1 MKLAR
6 NDDFLVFFEIH
17 QNVTTTFNVVPSL
30 PFPLYLSPTFQTML
44 SMSMTM
50 TIALLYGL
58 YLRAVIFAYLFRE
71 LTFECKLKQEQV

>member
-1 MKLAR
+1 MKPAR

-44 SMSMTM
+44 SMSMT
-50 TIALLYGL
+50 IALLYGL

-71 LTFECKLKQEQV
+71 LTFECKFKQEQV